1 MSDVTTLAAEAR
13 AEAGKGPAR
22 AIRRGGRVPAIIYG
36 DKKDPTA
43 ISVEALD
50 LGHELN
56 RPGFFRRLYSIEV
69 DGRKQQVL
77 PRDVQ
82 RHPVT
87 DAPLHVDF
95 LRIGAGDSIAV
106 NVAVIFVNEDESPGL
121 TRGGVINIVRHEIE
135 LMCPATAIP
144 DAIRI
149 DLTGLDI
156 GDSVH
161 ISGIDLPA
169 DVTPTITDRDFTIC
183 TIAAPTV
190 VVEEVAEEEEDLEG
204 EEGEEGVE
212 GEEGEEGAEGE
223 AKAKPNEDEG

>member
-1 MSDVTTLAAEAR
+1 MSDIATLAAETR
-13 AEAGKGPAR
+13 ADAGKGPAR
-22 AIRRGGRVPAIIYG
+22 ALRRAGRVPAIIYG
-36 DKKDPTA
+36 DKQDPTS
-43 ISVEALD
+43 ISVGAHD
-50 LGHELN
+50 LGNELK

-69 DGRKQQVL
+69 DGGKQQVL

-95 LRIGAGDSIAV
+95 LRVGAGDNIAV
-106 NVAVIFVNEDESPGL
+106 NVAVVFVNEDESPGL
-121 TRGGVINIVRHEIE
+121 ARGGVINIVRHEIE
-135 LMCPATAIP
+135 LLCPATAIP

-169 DVTPTITDRDFTIC
+169 DVTPTITDRDFTIA
-183 TIAAPTV
+183 TVAAPTV
-190 VVEEVAEEEEDLEG
+190 VQEEEAAEV
-204 EEGEEGVE
+204 EEGVE
-212 GEEGEEGAEGE
+212 PEEGVEAEVEEGAEPKEKPKGE
-223 AKAKPNEDEG
+223 GAEE